1 MDRTT
6 GEPVPAE
13 EWELTGAAMPQGFG
27 DGKEMFM
34 CDKVIQE
41 IIRLAAH

>member
-27 DGKEMFM
+27 DGKE
-34 CDKVIQE
+34 CSCAIK
-41 IIRLAAH
+41 